1 MAEWRDEN
9 GCLCVGLKVEPVAA
23 KVTDDIEVK
32 KDEAESG
39 KDEAESGKTDSETKK
54 SDSEK
59 ARTITRAK

>member
-39 KDEAESGKTDSETKK
+39 KTDSETKK